1 MCANQMDRDQ
11 TFDYFVGIDWSG
23 AKGIAHRGISV
34 FLATP
39 GNRVPVKIQPQRAR
53 HWSRTEVL
61 AYLEAL
67 SSSGRVLAGIDFA
80 FAHPFADC
88 QAYFPHHDTAPQTAR
103 ELWALIDQI
112 NQGQDD
118 FYGGGIWDDD
128 EFGGYYNAP
137 SGRKGRYFSSRRRQ
151 TEQAARTIRAP
162 SPTFNCV
169 GPAGVGT
176 GSLAGMRMLHYLA
189 QTDAQIWPFM
199 PDRTGARLTVAEI
212 FPSYYFAQAGIRP
225 VKGAQAQSDAL
236 TAALAYFGSEGVS
249 DDFIALGPDNDD
261 ADALVSAAALRAGAS
276 QIADSLPA
284 SALTEGWIF
293 GVK

>member
-1 MCANQMDRDQ
+1 
-11 TFDYFVGIDWSG
+11 
-23 AKGIAHRGISV
+23 
-34 FLATP
+34 
-39 GNRVPVKIQPQRAR
+39 
-53 HWSRTEVL
+53 
-61 AYLEAL
+61 
-67 SSSGRVLAGIDFA
+67 
-80 FAHPFADC
+80 
-88 QAYFPHHDTAPQTAR
+88 
-103 ELWALIDQI
+103 
-112 NQGQDD
+112 
-118 FYGGGIWDDD
+118 
-128 EFGGYYNAP
+128 
-137 SGRKGRYFSSRRRQ
+137 
-151 TEQAARTIRAP
+151 
-162 SPTFNCV
+162 
-169 GPAGVGT
+169 
-176 GSLAGMRMLHYLA
+176 MRMLHYLA
-189 QTDAQIWPFM
+189 QTDARIWPFM